1 MKKYIFFI
9 VGIGIIL
16 AGLLVYNV
24 YNVQKENTKV
34 FEDPGYILQ
43 SASSQSQ
50 KIDKYYFNADE
61 EYKIKNNQK
70 VIFKDTSGDEVT
82 TGKDNFIHYNNG
94 SCSIFARFI
103 NTPFFKLL
111 IDPLL

>member
-1 MKKYIFFI
+1 MKKYSRHWNNSSRIISLF
-9 VGIGIIL
+9 GIIL
-16 AGLLVYNV
+16 AGLLVYNG

-61 EYKIKNNQK
+61 EYKIKNN
-70 VIFKDTSGDEVT
+70 
-82 TGKDNFIHYNNG
+82 
-94 SCSIFARFI
+94 
-103 NTPFFKLL
+103 
-111 IDPLL
+111 